1 MEFSFEFGGPGVS
14 MGHKSKGFK
23 NVVEGSGEKSGCID
37 LEAIAFRYGL
47 SMKSMEIGL

>member
-1 MEFSFEFGGPGVS
+1 